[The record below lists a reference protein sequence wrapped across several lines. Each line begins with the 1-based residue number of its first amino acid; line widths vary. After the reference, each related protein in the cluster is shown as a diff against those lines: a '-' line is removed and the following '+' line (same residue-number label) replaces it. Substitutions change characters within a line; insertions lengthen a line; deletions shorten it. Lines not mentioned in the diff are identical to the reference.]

1 MKKDLDALSLRN
13 RSIRDDLITDHDHRK
28 VRKGM
33 ALKYSQSFWKPKKA
47 IKPLQEEY
55 VPINSCY

>member
-33 ALKYSQSFWKPKKA
+33 ALKYSQSF
-47 IKPLQEEY
+47 
-55 VPINSCY
+55 